1 MVSDEQVHEL
11 EENFDHDFITAR
23 DEHRFRVNM
32 SYSQGTLGAVIR
44 LLNHRPM
51 PLSSIGLPPVVEE
64 IAYQDKGLVLVT
76 GTTSQGKITTLA
88 ALVDHINEFRNDY

>member
-44 LLNHRPM
+44 VLNHRPM
-51 PLSSIGLPPVVEE
+51 PL
-64 IAYQDKGLVLVT
+64 
-76 GTTSQGKITTLA
+76 
-88 ALVDHINEFRNDY
+88 

>member
-44 LLNHRPM
+44 VLNHRPM

-64 IAYQDKGLVLVT
+64 IAYRDKGLVLVT